1 MNDKRIQITPYN
13 YITIH
18 YQDSNEVIFSWQD
31 GRKHRAKVRTDK
43 AGQQYFN
50 TNKLQV
56 RLEA

>member
-1 MNDKRIQITPYN
+1 MQHIQITPYN

-31 GRKHRAKVRTDK
+31 GRKHRAKVRQD
-43 AGQQYFN
+43 QQGRLYFN

-56 RLEA
+56 RLGG